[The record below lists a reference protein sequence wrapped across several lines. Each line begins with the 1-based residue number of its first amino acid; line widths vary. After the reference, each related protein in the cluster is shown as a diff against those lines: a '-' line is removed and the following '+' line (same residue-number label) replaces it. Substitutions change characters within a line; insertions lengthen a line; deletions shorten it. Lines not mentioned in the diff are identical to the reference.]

1 MRITLSRGSRFTTIL
16 RIYHPSRKKA
26 KPSQAIEGPGDRL
39 PRRKYG
45 HLVRPHQPVSKE
57 KCRLCRLGYTCP
69 VHMNT
74 DEIERRR
81 AEANRIRD
89 SKEVKRVAKAGK
101 RRKKSN
107 S

>member
-1 MRITLSRGSRFTTIL
+1 MPG
-16 RIYHPSRKKA
+16 
-26 KPSQAIEGPGDRL
+26 GPGWSVPCVRLTPLEAYGETGVAL

-57 KCRLCRLGYTCP
+57 KCRLCRLGYACP

-81 AEANRIRD
+81 AEANRVRD
-89 SKEVKRVAKAGK
+89 SKEARQAVKNGK
-101 RRKKSN
+101 RKKTWR
-107 S
+107 

>member
-1 MRITLSRGSRFTTIL
+1 MRITLSRGSRFNPIL
-16 RIYHPSRKKA
+16 RIYRPRRKKA
-26 KPSQAIEGPGDRL
+26 KPSQVLGGPGDRL

-45 HLVRPHQPVSKE
+45 HLIRPHQPVPKE

-81 AEANRIRD
+81 AEANRVRD
-89 SKEVKRVAKAGK
+89 SKEARQAAKNGK
-101 RRKKSN
+101 RKKTWR
-107 S
+107 